1 MYLKIKGEREKANPG
16 FVNFLASTELYF
28 FFFFGQG
35 KVIALPKLS
44 LPFPKSQ
51 LGISYFSFTD

>member
-16 FVNFLASTELYF
+16 FVNFLASTELY
-28 FFFFGQG
+28 FFGQG